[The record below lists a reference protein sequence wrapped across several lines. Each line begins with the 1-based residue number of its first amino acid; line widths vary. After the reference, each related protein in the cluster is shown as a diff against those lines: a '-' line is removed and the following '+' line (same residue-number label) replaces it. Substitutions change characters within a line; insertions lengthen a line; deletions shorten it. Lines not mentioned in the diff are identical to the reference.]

1 MESNSKSEC
10 ALQSTPE
17 RSNFQRLSILLIVGG
32 TETLLKLLDSKLP
45 PETTL
50 QDFIAD
56 SKVKSL
62 IIRHLTRPQK
72 ELLYPPSGASAVV
85 RRNLDISIIF
95 KLLRNACG
103 MTEPAK
109 GWDQLPDEA
118 DVSLEADIA
127 RIKFYR
133 NSVYGHNP
141 SMTISCNEFFV
152 LLMAISTALVRIAG
166 HVSTACQSQLQ
177 AQIGKLISEPVDKSQ
192 VNEALNK
199 WVEEEREE
207 RKEFKTMLEKVNDK
221 SQEIHA
227 NVEALLNKTINPQQ
241 TSSPTSEQESQ
252 ASGNLQYSPTT
263 IINIKQNNLHISGQP
278 STNANPV
285 LVPNSPEQLESLSP
299 LGRPANIQQ
308 SYTLPLAPGQS
319 NSFFRRTEYTRQFGH
334 DGSALSTTSR
344 AHSSNTVLHSRSAVQ
359 LSQTGRS
366 ESTLS
371 ERDRAQKNES
381 FYPEFARKVE
391 PDIAPQ
397 SVVPSPESNMYA
409 EYQDT
414 PPKINEAWKHHG
426 ADYSS
431 DTAPRQETLTAD
443 GCVRRADGQ
452 NWQVGGHDGGASDE
466 GATSEQPQRGN
477 TCRDGS

>member
-1 MESNSKSEC
+1 M
-10 ALQSTPE
+10 
-17 RSNFQRLSILLIVGG
+17 
-32 TETLLKLLDSKLP
+32 
-45 PETTL
+45 
-50 QDFIAD
+50 
-56 SKVKSL
+56 
-62 IIRHLTRPQK
+62 
-72 ELLYPPSGASAVV
+72 
-85 RRNLDISIIF
+85 
-95 KLLRNACG
+95 
-103 MTEPAK
+103 
-109 GWDQLPDEA
+109 
-118 DVSLEADIA
+118 
-127 RIKFYR
+127 
-133 NSVYGHNP
+133 
-141 SMTISCNEFFV
+141 
-152 LLMAISTALVRIAG
+152 
-166 HVSTACQSQLQ
+166 
-177 AQIGKLISEPVDKSQ
+177 
-192 VNEALNK
+192 
-199 WVEEEREE
+199 
-207 RKEFKTMLEKVNDK
+207 
-221 SQEIHA
+221 
-227 NVEALLNKTINPQQ
+227 
-241 TSSPTSEQESQ
+241 
-252 ASGNLQYSPTT
+252 
-263 IINIKQNNLHISGQP
+263 
-278 STNANPV
+278 
-285 LVPNSPEQLESLSP
+285 
-299 LGRPANIQQ
+299 
-308 SYTLPLAPGQS
+308 
-319 NSFFRRTEYTRQFGH
+319 
-334 DGSALSTTSR
+334 STTSR